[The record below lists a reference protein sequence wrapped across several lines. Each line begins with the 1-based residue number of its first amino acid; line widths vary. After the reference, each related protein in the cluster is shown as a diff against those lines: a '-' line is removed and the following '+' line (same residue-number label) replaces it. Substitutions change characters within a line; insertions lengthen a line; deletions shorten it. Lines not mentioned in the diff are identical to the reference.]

1 MIIPMTDSKMIYKDQ
16 IFDVLSVNFY
26 SVGSLDASGEAKIQK
41 KIVEACVLDSD
52 GKIKFIEDEPDAF
65 KFLRK

>member
-1 MIIPMTDSKMIYKDQ
+1 MIISMTDFKMIYKDQ
-16 IFDVLSVNFY
+16 IFDVLSVNSY
-26 SVGSLDASGEAKIQK
+26 NVGALNYSGEAEIRN

-52 GKIKFIEDEPDAF
+52 GKIKFIEDELDAF